1 MDRQVWSLTRVYDE
15 TQYKLRGLNAAGVRD
30 FERFSLISAT
40 CTSHLT
46 FAAVTNCE
54 RGTRYNRARINV
66 NCQYPRYSLSIDLN
80 PRESRLTAVSDGIY
94 EYTEYI
100 KYIIK
105 SIFSCKSCSNFSLKY

>member
-54 RGTRYNRARINV
+54 RGTRYNRARKI
-66 NCQYPRYSLSIDLN
+66 RELSISVLLSVH
-80 PRESRLTAVSDGIY
+80 RS
-94 EYTEYI
+94 
-100 KYIIK
+100 
-105 SIFSCKSCSNFSLKY
+105 